1 MRMKGRSIEYAT
13 IKLIHNEEA
22 RPSKEKKKKNGAYK
36 QGEELR
42 PAIIMLHTQLNALVQ
57 GYDFEINELGEIRR
71 LR

>member
-1 MRMKGRSIEYAT
+1 MKGRNGEYAYAT

-22 RPSKEKKKKNGAYK
+22 RPSKDIKAKNGEYE
-36 QGEELR
+36 QGEEFR

-57 GYDFEINELGEIRR
+57 GYDFEINELGEIKR